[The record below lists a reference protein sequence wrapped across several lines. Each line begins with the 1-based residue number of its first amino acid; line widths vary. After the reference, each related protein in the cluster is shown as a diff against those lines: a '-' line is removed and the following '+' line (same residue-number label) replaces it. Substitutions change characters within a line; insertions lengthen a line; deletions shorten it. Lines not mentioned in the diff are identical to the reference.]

1 MASPANLVK
10 APQDWLIQQ
19 ICNWIAHPINNAHI
33 REAMSSRGGWEA
45 WLQLELLFELRALVI
60 AFDISNT
67 VDRERSPIWPD
78 SPKDRIDFWFTWNAL
93 DANQELRQHW
103 RLELKRRSKAESH
116 DSFNERVFG
125 GIGKLASYDKIIRPA
140 TGSFYEDR
148 RSFYIIDEEVIL
160 TFLPQQSFKGIET
173 LTLDSV
179 RSK

>member
-1 MASPANLVK
+1 MQTVTTTLKITLITKRPSVVFSSYDSLDLWPCFVAFIPNKIMASPANLVK

-125 GIGKLASYDKIIRPA
+125 GIGKCN
-140 TGSFYEDR
+140 
-148 RSFYIIDEEVIL
+148 
-160 TFLPQQSFKGIET
+160 
-173 LTLDSV
+173 
-179 RSK
+179 